1 MTTITINQDA
11 DLDKL
16 NFESLDDLKAYL
28 FEQQQWETLQ
38 SESFYAELDRRAD
51 LAIQNR
57 SNLKTLDDL
66 TSKLNE
72 RK

>member
-38 SESFYAELDRRAD
+38 SESFYAELDRRAAM
-51 LAIQNR
+51 AIQNR

>member
-38 SESFYAELDRRAD
+38 SESFYAELDRRAA